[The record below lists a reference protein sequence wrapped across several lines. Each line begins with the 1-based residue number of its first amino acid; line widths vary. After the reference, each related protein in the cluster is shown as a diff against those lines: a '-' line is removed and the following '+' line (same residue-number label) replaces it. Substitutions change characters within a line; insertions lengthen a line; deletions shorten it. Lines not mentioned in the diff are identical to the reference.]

1 MTETMVATLKF
12 GKTCFKT
19 LIPNK
24 LLSGTHD
31 LSKNVVDSLIFPFPL
46 RAFSGNRFSHATA
59 NFILKINDS
68 TKRIP
73 SGNWVIAENFIVYTH
88 TKGGEGAREFST
100 LDTTLTDFRSVY
112 PNAFLGKDAPEFLL
126 PPLYTLRGSLTN
138 YSPRYF
144 IPQA

>member
-31 LSKNVVDSLIFPFPL
+31 LSKNVVDSLIFSFPL

-73 SGNWVIAENFIVYTH
+73 SGN
-88 TKGGEGAREFST
+88 
-100 LDTTLTDFRSVY
+100 
-112 PNAFLGKDAPEFLL
+112 
-126 PPLYTLRGSLTN
+126 
-138 YSPRYF
+138 
-144 IPQA
+144 